1 MKPIE
6 LELWEPNPEDPRYMK
21 YACQPVAEA
30 VFKELGQRLED
41 MGLMP
46 DEYFL
51 MDREWEN
58 GREIPKGADVFVTTD
73 YGESEGVYL
82 DGYLKWHE
90 DGRLV
95 TKPFFTGKTLGGTGT
110 DLDRMFLISSAITK
124 AFHGD
129 RGQYAR
135 CVKLGPEEQSG
146 DIVVNLTPDEQRIF
160 IGALLERRE
169 RMREQTD
176 GVEQLLR
183 RMTGSIT
190 AYMDLVGERPM
201 RISDYD
207 KAVLA
212 VRDGELQ
219 AFKEMLPSIRNR
231 VGDLLVEAAGRAGE
245 TGRKMTVEIVA
256 YAPEFLSEA
265 YTEASRR
272 AVEICDMER
281 VRFLM
286 EQAQNIVADLDPT
299 YYGQIID
306 YAYSEHQQMGQTLI
320 HSAPDEWI
328 AAAPPELLIRTTTG
342 HPDLRT
348 AQTLIAKGLQ
358 TPSIAATVLQNLT
371 TDPHNGWMAE
381 HLLNSGMAVAQ
392 NDFLALNACVKN
404 GAIECAKLLL
414 GRGMNFEGY
423 LAWNERHDRR
433 SAPEGVIE
441 ELREYVQTLSQ
452 QAATAPLPQGRS
464 GLTMKMSL

>member
-6 LELWEPNPEDPRYMK
+6 LELWKQDQEDQHQFK
-21 YACQPVAEA
+21 YAGQPVAEA
-30 VFKELGQRLED
+30 VFMELGQRLED

-73 YGESEGVYL
+73 YGENEGIYL
-82 DGYLKWHE
+82 DGYLKWYE
-90 DGRLV
+90 DGKPV
-95 TKPFFTGKTLGGTGT
+95 TKSFFTGKTLGETGA

-135 CVKLGPEEQSG
+135 CVKLGPEEQGS
-146 DIVVNLTPDEQRIF
+146 DMVVSLTPDEQRIF
-160 IGALLERRE
+160 IGALLEHRE
-169 RMREQTD
+169 RILEQTD
-176 GVEQLLR
+176 SVEQLLR

-190 AYMDLVGERPM
+190 AYMDLVGERPL

-212 VRDGELQ
+212 IHDGELQ

-245 TGRKMTVEIVA
+245 VGRKMTVEIVA
-256 YAPEFLSEA
+256 YAPEFLSA
-265 YTEASRR
+265 SYAEASRK
-272 AVEICDMER
+272 AVDVSDTER
-281 VRFLM
+281 VKFLM
-286 EQAQNIVADLDPT
+286 EQAQSIVADIDPG
-299 YYGQIID
+299 YYGEIID
-306 YAYSEHQQMGQTLI
+306 YAYSEHQYMGQTLI

-342 HPDLRT
+342 HQDLRT

-358 TPSIAATVLQNLT
+358 ASSAAATVLQNLT
-371 TDPHNGWMAE
+371 ADPRDGWMAE
-381 HLLNSGMAVAQ
+381 HLLNCGMAVDQ
-392 NDFLALNACVKN
+392 NDYRALNACVKN
-404 GAIECAKLLL
+404 GATECAKLLL

-441 ELREYVQTLSQ
+441 ELREYMQTISQ
-452 QAATAPLPQGRS
+452 QAATASLPQGRS
-464 GLTMKMSL
+464 GPTMEMRL

>member
-6 LELWEPNPEDPRYMK
+6 LELWKPDQEDSHNLK
-21 YACQPVAEA
+21 YVGQPVAEA
-30 VFKELGQRLED
+30 VFMELGQRLES

-73 YGESEGVYL
+73 YGESEGIYL
-82 DGYLKWHE
+82 DGYLKWYE
-90 DGRLV
+90 DDKLV
-95 TKPFFTGKTLGGTGT
+95 TKPFFTGKTLGETGA

-129 RGQYAR
+129 YGQYAR
-135 CVKLGPEEQSG
+135 YVKLGPEEQGG
-146 DIVVNLTPDEQRIF
+146 DMVVNLTPDEQRIF

-190 AYMDLVGERPM
+190 AYIDLIGERPL

-212 VRDGELQ
+212 IRDGELQ
-219 AFKEMLPSIRNR
+219 AFKELLPRNHNR
-231 VGDLLVEAAGRAGE
+231 VGDLLIETAGRAGE

-256 YAPEFLSEA
+256 YAPEFMREA
-265 YTEASRR
+265 YTAASKK
-272 AVEICDMER
+272 AVDVCDTER
-281 VRFLM
+281 VKFLM
-286 EQAQNIVADLDPT
+286 EQAHGIVTDLDPA
-299 YYGQIID
+299 YYGEIID
-306 YAYSEHQQMGQTLI
+306 YAYSEHQYLGRTLI
-320 HSAPDEWI
+320 HSALDEWI

-342 HPDLRT
+342 RQDLRT
-348 AQTLIAKGLQ
+348 AQTLIAKGLP
-358 TPSIAATVLQNLT
+358 TVSVAATVLQNLT
-371 TDPHNGWMAE
+371 ADPRDEWMAE
-381 HLLNSGMAVAQ
+381 HLLNSGMAVAH
-392 NDFLALNACVKN
+392 DDYRALNACVKN
-404 GAIECAKLLL
+404 GAVKCAKLLL
-414 GRGMNFEGY
+414 SLGADFESY
-423 LAWNERHDRR
+423 LAWNERNDHR

-441 ELREYVQTLSQ
+441 ELSEYARTLSQ
-452 QAATAPLPQGRS
+452 QAATPQTPGRS
-464 GLTMKMSL
+464 GPTMEMRL

>member
-1 MKPIE
+1 
-6 LELWEPNPEDPRYMK
+6 
-21 YACQPVAEA
+21 
-30 VFKELGQRLED
+30 
-41 MGLMP
+41 
-46 DEYFL
+46 
-51 MDREWEN
+51 
-58 GREIPKGADVFVTTD
+58 
-73 YGESEGVYL
+73 
-82 DGYLKWHE
+82 
-90 DGRLV
+90 
-95 TKPFFTGKTLGGTGT
+95 
-110 DLDRMFLISSAITK
+110 
-124 AFHGD
+124 
-129 RGQYAR
+129 
-135 CVKLGPEEQSG
+135 
-146 DIVVNLTPDEQRIF
+146 
-160 IGALLERRE
+160 
-169 RMREQTD
+169 
-176 GVEQLLR
+176 
-183 RMTGSIT
+183 
-190 AYMDLVGERPM
+190 
-201 RISDYD
+201 
-207 KAVLA
+207 
-212 VRDGELQ
+212 
-219 AFKEMLPSIRNR
+219 
-231 VGDLLVEAAGRAGE
+231 
-245 TGRKMTVEIVA
+245 
-256 YAPEFLSEA
+256 
-265 YTEASRR
+265 
-272 AVEICDMER
+272 
-281 VRFLM
+281 M
-286 EQAQNIVADLDPT
+286 EQAQGIVADLDPS

-306 YAYSEHQQMGQTLI
+306 YAYSEHQHMGQVMI

-452 QAATAPLPQGRS
+452 QATTAPLPQGRS

>member
-6 LELWEPNPEDPRYMK
+6 LELWKPNPEDPRYMK
-21 YACQPVAEA
+21 YVCQPVAEA
-30 VFKELGQRLED
+30 VFMELGQRLED

-95 TKPFFTGKTLGGTGT
+95 TKPFFTGKTLGETGA

-190 AYMDLVGERPM
+190 AYMNLVGERPM

-256 YAPEFLSEA
+256 YASEFLSEA

-272 AVEICDMER
+272 AVEIC
-281 VRFLM
+281 
-286 EQAQNIVADLDPT
+286 PS
-299 YYGQIID
+299 YYGQIIE
-306 YAYSEHQQMGQTLI
+306 YAYSEHQHMGQVMI

-441 ELREYVQTLSQ
+441 ELREYMQTISQ
-452 QAATAPLPQGRS
+452 QAATASLPQGRS
-464 GLTMKMSL
+464 GPTMEMRL

>member
-6 LELWEPNPEDPRYMK
+6 LELWKQDQEDQHQFK
-21 YACQPVAEA
+21 YVGQPVAEA
-30 VFKELGQRLED
+30 VFIELGQRLEG

-51 MDREWEN
+51 MDRAWEN

-73 YGESEGVYL
+73 YGESEGIYL
-82 DGYLKWHE
+82 DGYLKWYE
-90 DGRLV
+90 DD
-95 TKPFFTGKTLGGTGT
+95 KPITESFFTGKTLGETGA

-129 RGQYAR
+129 YGQYAR
-135 CVKLGPEEQSG
+135 FVKLGPEEQGG
-146 DIVVNLTPDEQRIF
+146 DMVVNLTPDEQRIF

-176 GVEQLLR
+176 SVEQLLR

-190 AYMDLVGERPM
+190 AYMDLIGERPL

-212 VRDGELQ
+212 IHDGELQ
-219 AFKEMLPSIRNR
+219 AFKELLPRIHNR

-245 TGRKMTVEIVA
+245 VGRKMTVEVVA
-256 YAPEFLSEA
+256 YAPEFMRET
-265 YTEASRR
+265 YTAASKK
-272 AVEICDMER
+272 AVDVCDTER

-286 EQAQNIVADLDPT
+286 EQAPGIVADLDPA
-299 YYGQIID
+299 YYGEIID
-306 YAYSEHQQMGQTLI
+306 YAYSEHQHLGQTLI
-320 HSAPDEWI
+320 HSAPNEWI

-342 HPDLRT
+342 RQDLRT
-348 AQTLIAKGLQ
+348 AQTLIAKGLP
-358 TPSIAATVLQNLT
+358 TTSVAATVLQNLT
-371 TDPHNGWMAE
+371 ADPRDGWMAE

-392 NDFLALNACVKN
+392 NDYRALNACVKN
-404 GAIECAKLLL
+404 GAVECAKLLL
-414 GRGMNFEGY
+414 KRGADFEGY

-433 SAPEGVIE
+433 SAPEGVIK
-441 ELREYVQTLSQ
+441 ELTEYAQTLSQ
-452 QAATAPLPQGRS
+452 QAATPQAQSRS
-464 GLTMKMSL
+464 GPTMEMSL